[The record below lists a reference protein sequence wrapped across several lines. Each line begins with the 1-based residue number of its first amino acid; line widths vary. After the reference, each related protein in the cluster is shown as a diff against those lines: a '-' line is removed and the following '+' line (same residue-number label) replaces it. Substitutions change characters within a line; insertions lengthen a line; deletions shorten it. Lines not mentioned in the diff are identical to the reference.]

1 MDCLFSAS
9 QIIEKHREFNIPTY
23 IAFIDFKKGFDSVGR
38 DKLWTIM
45 SSKGILTHLITIIQK
60 IYMENIIRINAGDG
74 VSDYIRVITQGV
86 RQGCPLSPVLFN
98 LYLDEVIRTWLMK
111 LKTSTY
117 FKELI
122 FNTLLFADDQFI
134 VSDTEDNLQQA
145 VYLLHRVSTE
155 YNLEIATKKMKVFG
169 FVGTD
174 HLRTKI
180 IINDETLEQV
190 SQFTYLCCSISYQFS
205 NDMEFKLAKL
215 LQLIGTIK
223 RTIFRKVRTE
233 TILKIYNTLVLP
245 TFLYVVRKLDSDSLT
260 ETKN

>member
-1 MDCLFSAS
+1 MDCIFSAS

-23 IAFIDFKKGFDSVGR
+23 IAFSDFKKAFDSVDR

-45 SSKGILTHLITIIQK
+45 LSKEIPTHLITIIQK
-60 IYMENIIRINAGDG
+60 IYMENIIRVNAGNGISED
-74 VSDYIRVITQGV
+74 SRAITQGV
-86 RQGCPLSPVLFN
+86 RQGCPLSPVKFN
-98 LYLDEVIRTWLMK
+98 LYLDEVIRIWLQK
-111 LKTSTY
+111 LKTSKY

-134 VSDTEDNLQQA
+134 ISDREDNLQKA
-145 VYLLHRVSTE
+145 VCLLYNISKE
-155 YNLEIATKKMKVFG
+155 YNLETATKKTKVFG

-190 SQFTYLCCSISYQFS
+190 SQFTYLGCGISYQFS
-205 NDMEFKLAKL
+205 NDVEFKLAKF

-223 RTIFRKVRTE
+223 RTIFKKVRME
-233 TILKIYNTLVLP
+233 TVLKICNTLDLP
-245 TFLYVVRKLDSDSLT
+245 TFLYGSENWTLT
-260 ETKN
+260 ALQR